1 MTLARHLHC
10 AVRSAACRVS
20 SLSFVIRPARPLSP
34 MLRVLL
40 ALGALALISPA
51 LRAADRPNILW
62 IVAEDISP
70 FFGCYGNPDATTPF
84 LDAYAARSHVFL
96 EAYATAPICAPSRSA
111 LATGV
116 YATTLGTQNLRS
128 EVTIPAEIRPLA
140 TVFREHGYWT
150 ALRGKT
156 DYNFDARGLF
166 DFHSETTEPW
176 AQRPKDQ
183 PFFAFMNL
191 GATHEGSGNLPERAA
206 PALARLPADR
216 VCDPATVTLPPYYPD
231 TPEMRRIWARY
242 HDLISVWDLDVQ
254 AVLGRLEEAGLA
266 DDTIVFLLSDHGLGL
281 PRYKRWLYKTGLQVP
296 LIVHVPEKFR
306 HLAPGGTASGRHAQP
321 VSLIDLPATA
331 LALAGIEAPA
341 SYVSRPLF
349 GRGAQEVRPREL
361 VFGAR
366 DRADDMYD
374 LSRSVYDGRYL
385 YIRHFMP
392 HQPPIQGGI
401 IFGPHV
407 KESLRELHRV
417 RAEGGDTE
425 ESKALWTRRPYE
437 ELYDL
442 HTDPQELHN
451 LADQAVLAGVK
462 ERLAASLRAWMIET
476 RDTAFLPEPEMHR
489 RAIAAGLTPYE
500 MARDPALY
508 PVEEVLSAAEA
519 ASRGAPAPAEA
530 FRHADPAIRYWA
542 LMGLIMKGERS
553 DSAVARHL
561 HALGDENPVVRTT
574 AAEGLARLGRTE
586 IALTAFRDLLKET
599 EPNLALFV
607 ARSLAD
613 SVEDVRPL
621 EAEIRQ
627 KRATFLASPGSPR
640 PWKDFTYAA
649 FTTWALEWALIK
661 SGLNEYEDFAR

>member
-1 MTLARHLHC
+1 MHRT
-10 AVRSAACRVS
+10 
-20 SLSFVIRPARPLSP
+20 
-34 MLRVLL
+34 LL
-40 ALGALALISPA
+40 ALTGLILLSPA

-62 IVAEDISP
+62 IVAEDIAP
-70 FFGCYGNPDATTPF
+70 LFGCYGHPEAKTPF

-96 EAYATAPICAPSRSA
+96 EAFATAPICAPSRSA
-111 LATGV
+111 LGTGV
-116 YATTLGTQNLRS
+116 YATALGTQNLRS
-128 EVTIPAEIRPLA
+128 EVPIPAAIEPLA
-140 TVFREHGYWT
+140 AVFRAHGYWT

-156 DYNFDARGLF
+156 DYNFDPRGLF
-166 DFHSETTEPW
+166 DLHAETTEPW
-176 AQRPKDQ
+176 LRRPGDK
-183 PFFAFMNL
+183 PFFAFLNL
-191 GATHEGSGNLPERAA
+191 GTTHEGTANSSERAESVR
-206 PALARLPADR
+206 ARLSAER
-216 VCDPATVTLPPYYPD
+216 VCDPATVTLPPYFPD

-281 PRYKRWLYKTGLQVP
+281 PRYKRWLYKTGLHVP

-306 HLAPGGTASGRHAQP
+306 HLAPGGKASGRHAQP

-331 LALAGIEAPA
+331 LALAGIDVPA
-341 SYVSRPLF
+341 SYHSRPLF
-349 GRGAQEVRPREL
+349 GRESGEVLRREFI
-361 VFGAR
+361 FGAR

-407 KESLRELHRV
+407 KESLRELHRLH
-417 RAEGGDTE
+417 AEGEDTA
-425 ESKALWTRRPYE
+425 ESKALWERRPHE

-442 HTDPQELHN
+442 HTDPQERYN
-451 LADQAVLAGVK
+451 LA
-462 ERLAASLRAWMIET
+462 EEPTLAAVKQRLSAALRAWLVET

-489 RAIAAGLTPYE
+489 RAAAAGLTPYE
-500 MARDPALY
+500 MARDAALY
-508 PVEEVLSAAEA
+508 PFEQVLAAAEA
-519 ASRGAPAPAEA
+519 AARGEAPSAAVLRNP
-530 FRHADPAIRYWA
+530 DPAVRYWA
-542 LMGLIMKGERS
+542 LMALIIGGERS
-553 DSAVARHL
+553 QAAAARYL
-561 HALGDENPVVRTT
+561 EGLNDGNPVVRTT

-586 IALTAFRDLLKET
+586 VALTAYRDLLEET

-613 SVEDVRPL
+613 AVDDIRPL
-621 EAEIRQ
+621 EAEIRR
-627 KRATFLASPGSPR
+627 KRESFLAPPGSPR

-661 SGLNEYEDFAR
+661 SGLNDYDDFRN

>member
-1 MTLARHLHC
+1 
-10 AVRSAACRVS
+10 
-20 SLSFVIRPARPLSP
+20 
-34 MLRVLL
+34 MLRILL
-40 ALGALALISPA
+40 ALIALALVPAA
-51 LRAADRPNILW
+51 LRADDRPNILW

-84 LDAYAARSHVFL
+84 IDAYAARSHVFL
-96 EAYATAPICAPSRSA
+96 EAFATAPICAPSRSA

-116 YATTLGTQNLRS
+116 YATALGTQNLRS
-128 EVTIPAEIRPLA
+128 EVPIPAEIQPLA

-156 DYNFDARGLF
+156 DYNFEARGLF
-166 DFHSETTEPW
+166 DLHSETTEPW
-176 AQRPKDQ
+176 AQRPKDR

-191 GATHEGSGNLPERAA
+191 GATHEGSGNIAERAA

-216 VCDPATVTLPPYYPD
+216 VCDPATVALPPYFPD

-254 AVLGRLEEAGLA
+254 AVLGKLEAAGLA
-266 DDTIVFLLSDHGLGL
+266 DDTIVFLLADHGLGL
-281 PRYKRWLYKTGLQVP
+281 PRYKRWLYKTGLHVP

-306 HLAPGGTASGRHAQP
+306 HLAPGGNASGRHAQP

-349 GRGAQEVRPREL
+349 GHASEEVRQRAHI
-361 VFGAR
+361 FGAR

-385 YIRHFMP
+385 YIRHYLP

-417 RAEGGDTE
+417 HAAGGDTP
-425 ESKALWTRRPYE
+425 ESKALWTRRPHE

-451 LADQAVLAGVK
+451 LADQAALAGVK
-462 ERLAASLRAWMIET
+462 ERLAASLRAWLIET

-489 RAIAAGLTPYE
+489 RATAAGLTSYE
-500 MARDPALY
+500 MARDPAVY
-508 PVEEVLSAAEA
+508 PLENVLAAAED
-519 ASRGAPAPAEA
+519 ASRGKPAPAEA
-530 FRHADPAIRYWA
+530 FRHADPAVRFWA
-542 LMGLIMKGERS
+542 LMGLIVTQDRS
-553 DSAVARHL
+553 QAAGARYA

-586 IALTAFRDLLKET
+586 IALTAYRELLQET
-599 EPNLALFV
+599 EPNLGLFV

-613 SVEDVRPL
+613 SVDDVRPI
-621 EAEIRQ
+621 EAEIRR
-627 KRATFLASPGSPR
+627 KRESFLAPPGSPR

-661 SGLNEYEDFAR
+661 SGLNDYEDFAP